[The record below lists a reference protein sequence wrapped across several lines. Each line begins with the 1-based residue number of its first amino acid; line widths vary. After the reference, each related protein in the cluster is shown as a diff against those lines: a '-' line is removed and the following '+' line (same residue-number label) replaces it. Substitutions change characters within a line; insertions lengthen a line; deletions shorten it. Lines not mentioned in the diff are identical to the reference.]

1 MKRFLSVFLILA
13 LLCSFVIS
21 ANAANPA
28 VSVSSSKTAVDTGD
42 TVTITVKL
50 SSCSN
55 LGAIDLSVKYNTSE
69 FQYVSGSVRT
79 GGIFSM
85 ENTVDT
91 KAGSIRYLGVTDGVV
106 NGSGA
111 LVSFKLKV
119 LKYGGVI
126 SVSVGEALDGDD
138 KDVTS
143 SVKAS
148 GITLKCAHGNA
159 EWKVTKKATCTEKG
173 VETGTC
179 PCGNVSTRDISKTDH
194 TVGKYTVTKE
204 PTCTENGIKKAVC
217 TTCNKEY
224 TEEIK
229 ATGHTYGKWTVEKEA
244 TATEKGLKVAVCTV
258 CGGKKEQTI
267 AVISSTET
275 TTKAE
280 TESSTKPSAEESTEP
295 TTIEEESTETLSNEE
310 PSAEELSTEEPSTQ
324 ASSGNVEEEKP
335 STAKTVVLTILATL
349 GVEAVI
355 AGLIILILKQRKKEK
370 EQ

>member
-1 MKRFLSVFLILA
+1 MKRFLSIFLILA
-13 LLCSFVIS
+13 IFCSLVIPV
-21 ANAANPA
+21 NASNPA
-28 VSVSSSKTAVDTGD
+28 VSVSSSKTAVNTGD

-50 SSCSN
+50 SSSSS
-55 LGAIDLSVKYNTSE
+55 LGAIDLSVKYNTDE
-69 FQYVSGSVRT
+69 FQYVSGSVSA
-79 GGIFSM
+79 GGLFSM

-106 NGSGA
+106 NSAGTLA
-111 LVSFKLKV
+111 SFKLKV
-119 LKYGGVI
+119 LKYGGKI
-126 SVSVGEALDGDD
+126 SVSVGEAIDDND

-143 SVKAS
+143 SVKTS
-148 GITLKCAHGNA
+148 GTTLKCAHGNA

-179 PCGNVSTRDISKTDH
+179 PCGNVSTRDIPMKEH
-194 TVGKYTVTKE
+194 TVGKYTVIKE
-204 PTCTENGIKKAVC
+204 PTCTEKGTKKAVC

-244 TATEKGLKVAVCTV
+244 TETEKGLKVAVCTA
-258 CGGKKEQTI
+258 CGDKKEQEI
-267 AVISSTET
+267 PVIGSTET
-275 TTKAE
+275 TTEKEPEA
-280 TESSTKPSAEESTEP
+280 PTEP
-295 TTIEEESTETLSNEE
+295 TTLEEESTEETT
-310 PSAEELSTEEPSTQ
+310 TEEPSTQ
-324 ASSGNVEEEKP
+324 ASSGNVKEEKS

-355 AGLIILILKQRKKEK
+355 AGIIILILKQRKKEK